1 MAIALLLLI
10 YLTFVGLGLP
20 DTVLGSSFP
29 AISEALNLPGDYAGY
44 IGMVV
49 SLFTILSSFLS
60 SFFLQKVKTSVYVF
74 VSVLL
79 TAAGLLLFSFVTAEF
94 WWAFFPI
101 AVLMGFGAGGVDAA
115 LNNYVALHYKA
126 VHMNWL
132 HCSWG
137 VGASLGPLLVGAF
150 IDPQTNQGWDWG
162 VRTIAFIQ
170 CFIALLL
177 FLGIPL
183 WDKVA
188 RKRKEEG
195 EKAPEEEMPVQKG
208 DHRKLLKSPLF
219 YLCAV
224 GFFSYCAMETTT
236 GFWTPSFLYNA
247 LGVDSSLSA
256 TLGSCFYLGITIG
269 RFLSGLL
276 SFRISPKNLI
286 RGGEGLI
293 ILGSLLALMGAFG
306 GNYIL
311 SSAGIGLV
319 GLGCAPIYPAIIL
332 LTPYRFSRRISQV
345 AMSLQMAVAY
355 MGNLVLSPLFGLFAE
370 SLGREGYLLLPIV
383 PLFFGVLMLLVHEI
397 GNRMLSKRD
406 LAMNDEEREQYRIE
420 R

>member
-1 MAIALLLLI
+1 MAIALLFLI

-29 AISEALNLPGDYAGY
+29 AISGALDLPGDYAGY
-44 IGMVV
+44 IGMIV

-60 SFFLQKVKTSVYVF
+60 SFFLQRMKTSVYVF
-74 VSVLL
+74 LSVLL
-79 TAAGLLLFSFVTAEF
+79 TAIGLILFSLVTPLY

-101 AVLMGFGAGGVDAA
+101 AILMGFGAGGVDAA

-137 VGASLGPLLVGAF
+137 VGASIGPLLVGSF
-150 IDPQTNQGWDWG
+150 IDPMTNQGWEWG
-162 VRTIAFIQ
+162 VRTIGFIQ
-170 CFIALLL
+170 CLIALLL

-188 RKRKEEG
+188 RKRMREG
-195 EKAPEEEMPVQKG
+195 EKAPEEEMPVRKG
-208 DHRKLLKSPLF
+208 DHRRLLKSPLF
-219 YLCAV
+219 YLCAI

-236 GFWTPSFLYNA
+236 GFWTPSFLYNGM
-247 LGVDSSLSA
+247 GVDSSLSA
-256 TLGSCFYLGITIG
+256 TLGSCFYLGITVG

-286 RGGEGLI
+286 RGGEALI
-293 ILGSLLALMGAFG
+293 ILGSLLALLGTPSHDFV
-306 GNYIL
+306 L
-311 SSAGIGLV
+311 SSVGIGLV

-355 MGNLVLSPLFGLFAE
+355 MGNLVLSPLFGLVAE
-370 SLGREGYLLLPIV
+370 AIGKEGYLLLPIV
-383 PLFFGVLMLLVHEI
+383 PLFFGILMLLVHEI
-397 GNRMLSKRD
+397 GNGILRKRD
-406 LAMNDEEREQYRIE
+406 LTLGEEERKEYAIGR
-420 R
+420 

>member
-79 TAAGLLLFSFVTAEF
+79 TAAG
-94 WWAFFPI
+94 
-101 AVLMGFGAGGVDAA
+101 DAA

-137 VGASLGPLLVGAF
+137 VGASIGPLLVGAL
-150 IDPQTNQGWDWG
+150 IDPSTNQGWDWG

-170 CFIALLL
+170 CLIALLL

-188 RKRKEEG
+188 RKKKEEG
-195 EKAPEEEMPVQKG
+195 DKAPEEEMPVQKG
-208 DHRKLLKSPLF
+208 DHRRLLKSPLF

-276 SFRISPKNLI
+276 SFRISAKNLI

-293 ILGSLLALMGAFG
+293 ILGSLLALLGAYG
-306 GNYIL
+306 SDYIL
-311 SSAGIGLV
+311 SSIGIALV

-397 GNRMLSKRD
+397 GNRMLRKRD

>member
-1 MAIALLLLI
+1 
-10 YLTFVGLGLP
+10 
-20 DTVLGSSFP
+20 
-29 AISEALNLPGDYAGY
+29 
-44 IGMVV
+44 
-49 SLFTILSSFLS
+49 
-60 SFFLQKVKTSVYVF
+60 
-74 VSVLL
+74 
-79 TAAGLLLFSFVTAEF
+79 
-94 WWAFFPI
+94 
-101 AVLMGFGAGGVDAA
+101 
-115 LNNYVALHYKA
+115 
-126 VHMNWL
+126 
-132 HCSWG
+132 
-137 VGASLGPLLVGAF
+137 
-150 IDPQTNQGWDWG
+150 
-162 VRTIAFIQ
+162 
-170 CFIALLL
+170 
-177 FLGIPL
+177 
-183 WDKVA
+183 
-188 RKRKEEG
+188 
-195 EKAPEEEMPVQKG
+195 
-208 DHRKLLKSPLF
+208 
-219 YLCAV
+219 
-224 GFFSYCAMETTT
+224 METTT

-397 GNRMLSKRD
+397 GNRMLRKRD

>member
-137 VGASLGPLLVGAF
+137 VGASIGPLLVGAL

-170 CFIALLL
+170 CLIALLL

-188 RKRKEEG
+188 RKKKEEG
-195 EKAPEEEMPVQKG
+195 DKAPEEEMPVQKG
-208 DHRKLLKSPLF
+208 VP
-219 YLCAV
+219 
-224 GFFSYCAMETTT
+224 
-236 GFWTPSFLYNA
+236 
-247 LGVDSSLSA
+247 
-256 TLGSCFYLGITIG
+256 
-269 RFLSGLL
+269 
-276 SFRISPKNLI
+276 
-286 RGGEGLI
+286 
-293 ILGSLLALMGAFG
+293 SLLPM
-306 GNYIL
+306 
-311 SSAGIGLV
+311 
-319 GLGCAPIYPAIIL
+319 
-332 LTPYRFSRRISQV
+332 R
-345 AMSLQMAVAY
+345 
-355 MGNLVLSPLFGLFAE
+355 
-370 SLGREGYLLLPIV
+370 GRLLLLLRDGDDDRLLDPEL
-383 PLFFGVLMLLVHEI
+383 PL
-397 GNRMLSKRD
+397 
-406 LAMNDEEREQYRIE
+406 
-420 R
+420 